1 MNKNQAKGV
10 AKSSVGKVQQTGGK
24 ITGSRKQQAK
34 GILKQAEGKAQK
46 QVGDL
51 QQVAKE
57 GVKEERKIQ
66 KKRSR

>member
-10 AKSSVGKVQQTGGK
+10 AKSSAGKVQQTGGK
-24 ITGSRKQQAK
+24 VLGSRKQQAK

-51 QQVAKE
+51 QQAA
-57 GVKEERKIQ
+57 KEERKIQ
-66 KKRSR
+66 KKRVR